1 MFRVEAKDSK
11 TRARAGRLTLPHGEV
26 ETPIFMP
33 VGTQA
38 ALKAVTPAQAEEAG
52 AQIVL
57 ANTYHLSIRPGEGLI
72 QKAGGLHPFTG
83 WHKPILTDSG
93 GFQIF
98 SLEKRQLSDEGV
110 SFRYQISGEAVTL
123 TPERSMQIQNA
134 LGADIIMA
142 FDECVPYPATYEQA
156 QEAVRR
162 TTLWAK
168 RCLVAHKQRDR
179 QHLFGIVQG
188 SVFPD
193 LRERSAK
200 EITAMDFPGFAIGGL
215 SVGEGPVRMNAT
227 LDATVPFMPENKPRY
242 LMGVGFPED
251 ILEAVARGV
260 DMFDCV
266 IPTRLARGAS
276 AFTHKG
282 RIRLTDRRYRTDLY
296 PIDTSCECYTCRNFS
311 RAYLRHLFF
320 VREVLSSTLV
330 SIHNIHFYLKMMAE
344 IRTAIREDRY
354 DEYYRAVLAKRGPES
369 GRERAA
375 RGETGERK
383 QRSKREQQSTR
394 RAPAAADD
402 DYDFSEF
409 DEDDE

>member
-1 MFRVEAKDSK
+1 MFRVEAKDTK
-11 TRARAGRLTLPHGEV
+11 TRARVGRLTLPHGEV

-38 ALKAVTPAQAEEAG
+38 ALKALTPAQAEEAG

-57 ANTYHLSIRPGEGLI
+57 ANTYHLGIRPGEAII
-72 QKAGGLHPFTG
+72 QRAGGLHPFMG

-93 GFQIF
+93 GFQVF
-98 SLEKRQLSDEGV
+98 SLEKRQITDEGV
-110 SFRYQISGEAVTL
+110 SFRYQISGEPVTL
-123 TPERSMQIQNA
+123 TPERSIAIQEA

-142 FDECVPYPATYEQA
+142 FDECTPYPCSYEEA
-156 QEAVRR
+156 KNAVRR
-162 TTLWAK
+162 TTAWAR
-168 RCLVAHKQRDR
+168 RCKKAQKKADIQS
-179 QHLFGIVQG
+179 LFGIVQG
-188 SVFPD
+188 SVYPD

-200 EITAMDFPGFAIGGL
+200 EIVELGFPGYAIGGL
-215 SVGEGPVRMNAT
+215 SVGEGPNRMNAM
-227 LDATVPFMPENKPRY
+227 LDVTVPHLPEDRPRY

-276 AFTHKG
+276 LFTYKG
-282 RIRLTDRRYRTDLY
+282 RIRITDRRYRSDLY
-296 PIDTSCECYTCRNFS
+296 PIDTSCDCYTCKNFS

-320 VREVLSSTLV
+320 SREVLGPTLA
-330 SIHNIHFYLKMMAE
+330 SIHNVRFYLRMMEE
-344 IRTAIREDRY
+344 IRRAIREGRFA
-354 DEYYRAVLAKRGPES
+354 EYLQETLERRVPEP

-383 QRSKREQQSTR
+383 QKSKRK
-394 RAPAAADD
+394 RAETDSDD
-402 DYDFSEF
+402 LSSLVAEYGE
-409 DEDDE
+409 EDL